1 MGKYEIKT
9 IKEIANTQSG
19 GTPSR
24 KIKEYYIGDI
34 PWVKSGELQENI
46 ITETEEK
53 ITQTAIDKSSA
64 KRLPINT
71 LLVAMY
77 GANVGRVAILGIE
90 AATNQA
96 ICAIQPKDNRLSTE
110 YLYYYFIYYK
120 NQLLHKAFGGA
131 QKNISQQVI
140 KNLEIPVP
148 TIEDQKQIVSRIKE
162 CFTLL
167 DKSEEKLKQA
177 IEKSNKIAKSFLHRA
192 YVKSIANHHSCTLKD
207 ACTRITDGS
216 HFSPKTIPSGYPYIT
231 VRDLNE
237 VGIDFQN
244 CRMISKESYT
254 NLVKL
259 GCKPEYG
266 DVLFSKDGTVGKVAK
281 VPENKDF
288 VVLSSLA
295 IITPNKEMLSTNF
308 LELLLNTP
316 EVLNQAIKKKTGTA
330 IRRITLT
337 NLKEITIPI
346 PPIQIQNDIYTEY
359 IKYQMIGKKNMSFL
373 IRSRDRIELLR
384 QSILKKAF
392 EGKLI

>member
-1 MGKYEIKT
+1 MSNVGETGKVFILPELNKPASLGPNSILIRPNET
-9 IKEIANTQSG
+9 I
-19 GTPSR
+19 
-24 KIKEYYIGDI
+24 
-34 PWVKSGELQENI
+34 
-46 ITETEEK
+46 
-53 ITQTAIDKSSA
+53 IDK
-64 KRLPINT
+64 
-71 LLVAMY
+71 
-77 GANVGRVAILGIE
+77 
-90 AATNQA
+90 
-96 ICAIQPKDNRLSTE
+96 E
-110 YLYYYFIYYK
+110 YLYYYFIS
-120 NQLLHKAFGGA
+120 NTGQLQIKKISSATTQSKFNKTAFRA
-131 QKNISQQVI
+131 ITLTLPELS
-140 KNLEIPVP
+140 E
-148 TIEDQKQIVSRIKE
+148 QKQIVSKIKE
-162 CFTLL
+162 YFTLL
-167 DKSEEKLKQA
+167 DTSEKELKQA
-177 IEKSNKIAKSFLHRA
+177 EEKSNKIAKSFLHRA
-192 YVKSIANHHSCTLKD
+192 YVKNIANHPSCTLKD

-244 CRMISKESYT
+244 CKMISEESYT

-295 IITPNKEMLSTNF
+295 IITPNKEILSTDF
-308 LELLLNTP
+308 LELLLSTP

-359 IKYQMIGKKNMSFL
+359 LKYQMIGKKNMSFL
-373 IRSRDRIELLR
+373 IRSRDRLELLR